1 MEQERSRLLA
11 SLFKDNHERL
21 FRLAFRLTGCEDL
34 AEESVQETF
43 LLALVQK
50 KDFTTHPNPEGWFT
64 LVVGY
69 LCKNER
75 RLLRSHS
82 EVPLESVFHLA
93 APETTDDLLELL
105 PEELPD
111 PDKQILILRFGKQM
125 DHRMIADYL
134 GLSESA
140 SRSRFSRALERCRD
154 LVIEHNAF

>member
-1 MEQERSRLLA
+1 M
-11 SLFKDNHERL
+11 
-21 FRLAFRLTGCEDL
+21 
-34 AEESVQETF
+34 
-43 LLALVQK
+43 ALVQK

>member
-21 FRLAFRLTGCEDL
+21 FRLAFRLTGCKDL
-34 AEESVQETF
+34 AEESVQEAF

-50 KDFTTHPNPEGWFT
+50 KDFTTHPNPEGWLT

-75 RLLRSHS
+75 RLLRSHA
-82 EVPLESVFHLA
+82 EVSLESVFHLA

-125 DHRMIADYL
+125 DHRMMADYL

-140 SRSRFSRALERCRD
+140 CRSRFSRALERCRELLIGHD
-154 LVIEHNAF
+154 AF